1 MDFVVAATVG
11 FIIYAGSIRMKIM
24 IRKKIRERGG
34 EREIH
39 HIENL

>member
-34 EREIH
+34 REIH